1 MSSQNSM
8 KGSRKPLKGSTI
20 TSNFGSFET
29 LNVAN
34 LQIESI
40 SVAGLFE
47 DGIFQNVIIKDSE
60 IINTVIGVESP
71 NIGYFTNLKAYQDVD
86 FISNNFGSN
95 VSWSSDT
102 SIFQLQNATL
112 DVRGCSFLGNIE
124 ICENYIRAT
133 NPDGSINMFPNG
145 TGALNLY
152 GPIYNNISQGN
163 FYSTIQKGS
172 LTFIVNEDINLSSS
186 IGSSTISTFDDQLL
200 STINGNIELR
210 TETTRNSYNVSF
222 ITNSTDGL
230 LQITTNL
237 NHNLKSGDVITLSS
251 TGSID
256 NNYTVGS
263 IVSNNSFLL
272 SSNQGISPNGI
283 SSNITTGSLI
293 KKLNNNILL
302 NTLSFVQIPTDTK
315 LSFGNTNNSISGN
328 TTNLLI
334 SSYGDTV
341 FSTPTSNSLIIP
353 KTTPIS
359 FAIQDTSGAFVTTG
373 NYINYDNNGINIIGS
388 DKINLSSALTQINS
402 TNTRFYDPILTLGD
416 YSLSSNESKDRG
428 IEYRYYSSTGSMK
441 LGWFGYKAASN
452 RFTFIP
458 DATNTNELISG
469 IPGEFEIGDISAN
482 NITLS
487 GGGNFNLNCGSLL
500 NTSTITG
507 CSGFLNLISSNTL
520 NITSGNINV
529 SSNTRISLL
538 AKNDIYIP
546 KNVPITIS
554 SSGSTI
560 VEVTSGNLKLTSFR
574 NLEILVQTKGSL
586 ILPSESYISFDGSS
600 IGSQRILSNTSGDL
614 IMTSNKNIYITTTS
628 GNLVLSNNNNNTG
641 SSASLQLGEQSQ
653 IIYGNTS
660 GINII
665 SNNVGSTLTLVAYN
679 NTNLTSSFGNLNL
692 SSYSGDINLYTT
704 QGNVRVSPQKYLV
717 FGISGTSNS
726 IRTDSTGNL
735 ILNGSSSNSINLKNI
750 SDINL
755 DAKSNVNISSGTFL
769 NLSSDKA
776 RYLIADTTSNLSI
789 VNNVGNLDLNSK
801 NTSISNNLGGT
812 LGTLNIINGENYIS
826 TNVFTVSG
834 TVSGTVGSVSKIYTD
849 NLKIKDPI
857 ITLADN
863 APLLNDSL
871 DRGIEYKYTS
881 KLGWFGWKNT
891 TGRFTYYSEATN
903 ANEIVTGILGNA
915 EFDSLYLKNNLT
927 FSNAAQIDLQCGN
940 IVNLNTIK
948 GCSGIVNITGTNN
961 VNVSG
966 NNIMLTAG
974 TKVQLPYDVPLSF
987 GSTSN
992 SISTNSN
999 GTMTLT
1005 ALDGAGTIVLNSNVQ
1020 INGTTTNVYSTIT
1033 NIKDP
1038 IISLG
1043 GVIGN
1048 VIDDQKDRGIEFK
1061 WNLNGQKTGFFGW
1074 KYNQSRFVFIKDGIN
1089 TDEVFSGAYGDAQFG
1104 NGYFT
1109 NLDLTNGTISNVK
1122 TISGTDLSILSNSIN
1137 LSSGNINL
1145 PFNSNLN
1152 FGNTT
1157 NSIYVNT
1164 FGNMFISTTKDLSL
1178 TSQTGNIA
1186 LVVNTSGNSNI
1197 SIPRNVPLYFG
1208 STSGGTFISNNT
1220 SNNLVVS
1227 NSSGNIDFYPQNSTG
1242 SINIPNNVLLN
1253 FGSTQNSLLSDG
1265 TQLMI
1270 NGYNG
1275 VNINTSN
1282 FNISGNVNIIGT
1294 ITAATNSDFDINKYI
1309 LPLGTSQIVDIQS
1322 INNYNLTSQG
1332 NLKITTVQ
1340 PHNFSIGDS
1349 VKIMNSTSIPTID
1362 DTYLV
1367 TFAPSNNE
1375 FIISGLNLNTAGGV
1389 GGTVKSNL
1397 TTYQGK
1403 DVGIQVNYWSTT
1415 ASPSITSGSL
1425 GYKTGFFGFKNSTER
1440 WTFYKNATI
1449 SNNIVTGSLSD
1460 IEVNK
1465 VFTSR
1470 LSGFVL
1476 EGGVSTGSNS
1486 VAGSN
1491 FQISGGA
1498 INGTPIG
1505 TNTSQTGRFTQLSNT
1520 VSASLQNVTFNS
1532 SIAYTFE
1539 RYTLS
1544 SGGLQTRN
1552 PSTSYV
1558 VSMFSVSGPS
1568 YTSSSG
1574 TMPSSSAGI
1583 QDGTF
1588 KILVCNSMGL
1598 NSSHTI
1604 VFGTNKLI
1612 TPNPI
1617 NSNAKATKITFKRQG
1632 QSAQIIFD
1640 SQGDSGQGAWIL
1652 LSNGVYVS

>member
-1 MSSQNSM
+1 M
-8 KGSRKPLKGSTI
+8 KGSRKPLKGQTI

-34 LQIESI
+34 LQLESI
-40 SVAGLFE
+40 NVAGLFE
-47 DGIFQNVIIKDSE
+47 DGIFQNVVIKDSE

-71 NIGYFTNLKAYQDVD
+71 NVGYFTNLKAYQNVN
-86 FISNNFGSN
+86 FISNNFGSS
-95 VSWSSDT
+95 VSWDADT
-102 SIFQLQNATL
+102 SIFQLLNATL

-124 ICENYIRAT
+124 ICENFIKAT

-145 TGALNLY
+145 SGSLNFY

-163 FYSTIQKGS
+163 FYSAIQKGS
-172 LTFIVNEDINLSSS
+172 LTFIVNDDINLSSS
-186 IGSSTISTFDDQLL
+186 IGSSTISTFDDQLF

-210 TETTRNSYNVSF
+210 TETTKSSYNVSS
-222 ITNSTDGL
+222 ITNSTGGL

-263 IVSNNSFLL
+263 IISTNSFLL
-272 SSNQGISPNGI
+272 TSDVGL
-283 SSNITTGSLI
+283 SSNITKGSFI

-302 NTLSFVQIPTDTK
+302 NTLSFVQIPTNTK
-315 LSFGNTNNSISGN
+315 LSFGTTNNSISGN
-328 TTNLLI
+328 ATNLLI
-334 SSYGDTV
+334 SSFGDTV
-341 FSTPTSNSLIIP
+341 FSTPTSSSLIIP
-353 KTTPIS
+353 KTTPIN
-359 FAIQDTSGAFVTTG
+359 FAVQDNSGAFVTTG
-373 NYINYDNNGINIIGS
+373 NYINYDNNGINIVGS
-388 DKINLSSALTQINS
+388 NKINLSGTLTQINS
-402 TNTRFYDPILTLGD
+402 TNTRFYDPILTLAD
-416 YSLSSNESKDRG
+416 YSLSSSDSKDRG

-452 RFTFIP
+452 KFTFIP

-469 IPGEFEIGDISAN
+469 VPGEFEIGDISAN

-500 NTSTITG
+500 NVNTITG

-520 NITSGNINV
+520 NITSGNVNV

-546 KNVPITIS
+546 KNIPITIS
-554 SSGSTI
+554 SSGSNI
-560 VEVTSGNLKLTSFR
+560 VEVTSGNLKLTSFK

-586 ILPSESYISFDGSS
+586 ILPTESYISFDGSS

-628 GNLVLSNNNNNTG
+628 GNVVLSNNNNNTG
-641 SSASLQLGEQSQ
+641 SSASLQLGDQSQ

-665 SNNVGSTLTLVAYN
+665 SNNFGSALTLVAYN
-679 NTNLTSSFGNLNL
+679 NANLTSSFGNLNL

-704 QGNVRVSPQKYLV
+704 GGNVRVSPQKYLV
-717 FGISGTSNS
+717 FGISGTANS
-726 IRTDSTGNL
+726 IRSDSTGNL
-735 ILNGSSSNSINLKNI
+735 ILNGSNSNAINLKNI

-755 DAKSNVNISSGTFL
+755 EAKSNVNISSGTFL
-769 NLSSDKA
+769 NLSSEKS
-776 RYLIADTTSNLSI
+776 RYLTADTTSNLLIMNS
-789 VNNVGNLDLNSK
+789 VGNLNLSSK
-801 NTSISNNLGGT
+801 NTFISNNLGGT
-812 LGTLNIINGENYIS
+812 LGTLNIVNGENYIS
-826 TNVFTVSG
+826 TNIFTV
-834 TVSGTVGSVSKIYTD
+834 TGTVGSVSRLYTE
-849 NLKIKDPI
+849 NLKIQDPI

-903 ANEIVTGILGNA
+903 ANEIVTGVLGNA
-915 EFDSLYLKNNLT
+915 EFDSLYLKNNLA

-948 GCSGIVNITGTNN
+948 GCSGIVNIAGTNN

-974 TKVQLPYDVPLSF
+974 AKVQLPYDVPLSF

-992 SISTNSN
+992 SISANSN

-1005 ALDGAGTIVLNSNVQ
+1005 ALGGSGTIVLNSNVQ

-1033 NIKDP
+1033 NIQDP

-1048 VIDDQKDRGIEFK
+1048 VINDQKDRGIEFK

-1074 KYNQSRFVFIKDGIN
+1074 KYNQSRFVFIKDGVN

-1109 NLDLTNGTISNVK
+1109 NLDLANGTISNVK
-1122 TISGTDLSILSNSIN
+1122 TISGTDLSLVSNNIN
-1137 LSSGNINL
+1137 LSSGNVNL
-1145 PFNSNLN
+1145 PFNSKIN

-1157 NSIYVNT
+1157 NSIYTNT
-1164 FGNMFISTTKDLSL
+1164 SGNMFISTTRDLSL

-1186 LVVNTSGNSNI
+1186 FIVNTSGNSNV
-1197 SIPRNVPLYFG
+1197 SIPQNVPLYFG
-1208 STSGGTFISNNT
+1208 NTSSGTFISNNT

-1227 NSSGNIDFYPQNSTG
+1227 NSLGNIDFYPKNSTG
-1242 SINIPNNVLLN
+1242 SINIPNNTYLN

-1265 TQLMI
+1265 TQLLI

-1294 ITAATNSDFDINKYI
+1294 ITAAVNTDFDINRYI
-1309 LPLGTSQIVDIQS
+1309 LPLGTSQILDIQS
-1322 INNYNLTSQG
+1322 ITSYNLTTQG
-1332 NLKITTVQ
+1332 NIKITTVQ

-1362 DTYLV
+1362 GTYLV
-1367 TFAPSNNE
+1367 TYTPSNNE
-1375 FIISGLNLNTAGGV
+1375 FVISGQNITSGGT

-1415 ASPSITSGSL
+1415 SSPSITSGSI

-1449 SNNIVTGSLSD
+1449 SNNVVTGSLSD

-1470 LSGFVL
+1470 ISGFIL
-1476 EGGVSTGSNS
+1476 EGGVSAGSNS

-1505 TNTSQTGRFTQLSNT
+1505 TNTAQTGRFTQLSNT

-1574 TMPSSSAGI
+1574 TMPSSSASI

-1604 VFGTNKLI
+1604 FFGTNKLI

-1617 NSNAKATKITFKRQG
+1617 NSNAQATKITFKRQG

-1640 SQGDSGQGAWIL
+1640 SQGDSGQGCWIL

>member
-1 MSSQNSM
+1 MSNQYSM
-8 KGSRKPLKGSTI
+8 KGSRKPLKGSMI

-29 LNVAN
+29 LNVTN
-34 LQIESI
+34 LQLESI
-40 SVAGLFE
+40 NVAGLFE
-47 DGIFQNVIIKDSE
+47 DGIFQNVVIKDSE

-71 NIGYFTNLKAYQDVD
+71 NVGYFTNLKAYQNVN
-86 FISNNFGSN
+86 FVSNNFGSN
-95 VSWSSDT
+95 VSWNSDT

-145 TGALNLY
+145 TGALNFY

-163 FYSTIQKGS
+163 FYSVIQKGS
-172 LTFIVNEDINLSSS
+172 LTFIVNDDIKISSS
-186 IGSSTISTFDDQLL
+186 VGSSTVSTFDGQLF
-200 STINGNIELR
+200 STINGDIELR
-210 TETTRNSYNVSF
+210 TETTRSSYNISS
-222 ITNSTDGL
+222 ITNSSNGF

-237 NHNLKSGDVITLSS
+237 NHNLKLGDIVTLSS

-263 IVSNNSFLL
+263 VISNSSFLL
-272 SSNQGISPNGI
+272 ISDQSL
-283 SSNITTGSLI
+283 SSNITKGSFI

-315 LSFGNTNNSISGN
+315 LSFGTTNNSISGN
-328 TTNLLI
+328 TTSLLI
-334 SSYGDTV
+334 SSFGDTV

-353 KTTPIS
+353 KTTPIN

-373 NYINYDNNGINIIGS
+373 NYINYDNNGINIVGS
-388 DKINLSSALTQINS
+388 DKVNLSGTLTQINS

-416 YSLSSNESKDRG
+416 YSLLSGDSKDRG

-441 LGWFGYKAASN
+441 LGWFGYKSASN
-452 RFTFIP
+452 KFTFIP

-469 IPGEFEIGDISAN
+469 TPGEFEIGDISAN

-500 NTSTITG
+500 NVSTITG

-520 NITSGNINV
+520 NITSGNISV
-529 SSNTRISLL
+529 LSNTRISLL
-538 AKNDIYIP
+538 AKADIYIP

-554 SSGSTI
+554 SSGSNI
-560 VEVTSGNLKLTSFR
+560 VEVTSGNLKITSFR

-614 IMTSNKNIYITTTS
+614 IVTSNKNVYVTTTS

-641 SSASLQLGEQSQ
+641 SSASLQLGDQSQ

-665 SNNVGSTLTLVAYN
+665 SNNFESLLTLTAYSN
-679 NTNLTSSFGNLNL
+679 ANLTSSFGNLNL

-717 FGISGTSNS
+717 FGISGTANS
-726 IRTDSTGNL
+726 IRSDSTGNL
-735 ILNGSSSNSINLKNI
+735 ILNGSSSNAINLKNI

-755 DAKSNVNISSGTFL
+755 EAKSNVNISSGTFL
-769 NLSSDKA
+769 NLSSDKS
-776 RYLIADTTSNLSI
+776 RYIIADTTSNLSI
-789 VNNVGNLDLNSK
+789 VNNVGDLNLNSK
-801 NTSISNNLGGT
+801 NTFISNSLGGT
-812 LGTLNIINGENYIS
+812 LGTLNILNSENYIS
-826 TNVFTVSG
+826 TNIFTVAG
-834 TVSGTVGSVSKIYTD
+834 TIGSVSKIYTD

-863 APLLNDSL
+863 SPLNDLL

-915 EFDSLYLKNNLT
+915 EFDSIYLKNNLT

-948 GCSGIVNITGTNN
+948 GCSGIVNIAGTNN
-961 VNVSG
+961 VNISG

-974 TKVQLPYDVPLSF
+974 AKVQLPYDVPLSF

-1005 ALDGAGTIVLNSNVQ
+1005 ALGGSGTIVLNSNVQ

-1033 NIKDP
+1033 NIQDP

-1074 KYNQSRFVFIKDGIN
+1074 KYNQSRFVFIKDGVN

-1109 NLDLTNGTISNVK
+1109 NLDLSNGTISNVK

-1137 LSSGNINL
+1137 LSSGNVNL

-1164 FGNMFISTTKDLSL
+1164 SGNMFISTKQDLSL

-1186 LVVNTSGNSNI
+1186 LIVNTSGNSNI
-1197 SIPRNVPLYFG
+1197 SIPKNVPLYFG

-1227 NSSGNIDFYPQNSTG
+1227 NSSGNIELYPKNSTG
-1242 SINIPNNVLLN
+1242 SINIPNNNYLN

-1265 TQLMI
+1265 TQLLI

-1294 ITAATNSDFDINKYI
+1294 ITAAVNSDFDINRYI

-1322 INNYNLTSQG
+1322 INNYNLTTQG

-1362 DTYLV
+1362 GTYLV
-1367 TFAPSNNE
+1367 VYTTSNNE
-1375 FIISGLNLNTAGGV
+1375 FIISGQNLTTAGGV

-1470 LSGFVL
+1470 ISGFIL
-1476 EGGVSTGSNS
+1476 EGGVSAGSNS

-1505 TNTSQTGRFTQLSNT
+1505 TNTAQTGRFTQLSNT

-1574 TMPSSSAGI
+1574 TMPSSSASI

-1617 NSNAKATKITFKRQG
+1617 NSNAQATKITFKRQG

>member
-1 MSSQNSM
+1 MSNQYSM
-8 KGSRKPLKGSTI
+8 KGSRKPLKGSMI

-29 LNVAN
+29 LNVTN
-34 LQIESI
+34 LQLESI

-47 DGIFQNVIIKDSE
+47 DGIFQNVVIKDSE

-71 NIGYFTNLKAYQDVD
+71 NIGYFTNLKAYQNVN
-86 FISNNFGSN
+86 FISNNFGSS
-95 VSWSSDT
+95 VSWNSDT

-145 TGALNLY
+145 TGALNFY

-163 FYSTIQKGS
+163 FYSVIEKGS
-172 LTFIVNEDINLSSS
+172 LTFIVNDDIKISSS
-186 IGSSTISTFDDQLL
+186 VGSSTVSTFDGQLF
-200 STINGNIELR
+200 STINGDIELR
-210 TETTRNSYNVSF
+210 TETTRSSYNISS
-222 ITNSTDGL
+222 ITNSSNGF

-237 NHNLKSGDVITLSS
+237 NHNLKLGDVVTLSS

-256 NNYTVGS
+256 NNYTIGS
-263 IVSNNSFLL
+263 VISNSSFLL
-272 SSNQGISPNGI
+272 ISNQSL
-283 SSNITTGSLI
+283 SSNITKGSFI
-293 KKLNNNILL
+293 KKLSNNILL

-315 LSFGNTNNSISGN
+315 LSFGTTNNSISGN
-328 TTNLLI
+328 TTSLLI
-334 SSYGDTV
+334 SSFGDTV

-353 KTTPIS
+353 KTTPIN

-373 NYINYDNNGINIIGS
+373 NYINYDNNGINIVGS
-388 DKINLSSALTQINS
+388 NKVNLSGTLTQINS

-416 YSLSSNESKDRG
+416 YSLLSSDSKDRG

-441 LGWFGYKAASN
+441 LGWFGYKSASN
-452 RFTFIP
+452 KFTFIP

-469 IPGEFEIGDISAN
+469 TPGEFEIGDISAN

-500 NTSTITG
+500 NVSTITG

-520 NITSGNINV
+520 NITSGNISV
-529 SSNTRISLL
+529 LSNTRISLL
-538 AKNDIYIP
+538 AKADIYIP

-554 SSGSTI
+554 SSGSNI
-560 VEVTSGNLKLTSFR
+560 VEVTSGNLKITSFR

-614 IMTSNKNIYITTTS
+614 IVTSNKNVYVTTTS

-641 SSASLQLGEQSQ
+641 SSASLQLGDQSQ

-665 SNNVGSTLTLVAYN
+665 SNNFGSLLTLTAYSN
-679 NTNLTSSFGNLNL
+679 ANLTSSFGNLNL

-717 FGISGTSNS
+717 FGISGTANS
-726 IRTDSTGNL
+726 IRSDSTGNL
-735 ILNGSSSNSINLKNI
+735 ILNGSNSNAINLKNI

-755 DAKSNVNISSGTFL
+755 EAKSNVNISSGTFL
-769 NLSSDKA
+769 NLSSDKS
-776 RYLIADTTSNLSI
+776 RYIIADTTSNLSI
-789 VNNVGNLDLNSK
+789 VNNVGDLNLNSK
-801 NTSISNNLGGT
+801 NTFISNSLGGT
-812 LGTLNIINGENYIS
+812 LGTLNILNSENYIS
-826 TNVFTVSG
+826 TNIFTVTG
-834 TVSGTVGSVSKIYTD
+834 TIGSVSKIYTD

-863 APLLNDSL
+863 SPINDLL
-871 DRGIEYKYTS
+871 DRGIEYKYAS

-915 EFDSLYLKNNLT
+915 EFDSIYLKNNLT

-940 IVNLNTIK
+940 IVNLNTIR
-948 GCSGIVNITGTNN
+948 GCSGIVNISGSNN
-961 VNVSG
+961 VNISG

-974 TKVQLPYDVPLSF
+974 AKVQLPYDVPLSF

-1005 ALDGAGTIVLNSNVQ
+1005 ALGGAGTIVLNSNVQ

-1033 NIKDP
+1033 NIQDP

-1109 NLDLTNGTISNVK
+1109 NLDLSNGTISNVK

-1137 LSSGNINL
+1137 LSSGNVIL

-1164 FGNMFISTTKDLSL
+1164 SGNMFISTKQDLSL
-1178 TSQTGNIA
+1178 TSQTGNIS
-1186 LVVNTSGNSNI
+1186 LIVNTSGNSNI
-1197 SIPRNVPLYFG
+1197 SIPKNVPLYFG

-1227 NSSGNIDFYPQNSTG
+1227 NSSGNIELYPKNSTG
-1242 SINIPNNVLLN
+1242 SINIPNNNYLN

-1265 TQLMI
+1265 TQLLI

-1294 ITAATNSDFDINKYI
+1294 ITAAVNSDFDINRYI

-1322 INNYNLTSQG
+1322 INNYNLTTQG

-1349 VKIMNSTSIPTID
+1349 IKIMNSTSIPTID
-1362 DTYLV
+1362 GTYLV
-1367 TFAPSNNE
+1367 VYTTSNNE
-1375 FIISGLNLNTAGGV
+1375 FIISGQNLTTAGGI

-1470 LSGFVL
+1470 ISGFIL
-1476 EGGVSTGSNS
+1476 EGGVSAGSNS

-1505 TNTSQTGRFTQLSNT
+1505 TNTAQTGRFTQLSNT

-1574 TMPSSSAGI
+1574 TMPSSSASI

-1617 NSNAKATKITFKRQG
+1617 NSNAQATKITFKRQG

>member
-1 MSSQNSM
+1 M
-8 KGSRKPLKGSTI
+8 KGSRKPLKGQTI

-34 LQIESI
+34 LQLESI
-40 SVAGLFE
+40 NVAGLFE
-47 DGIFQNVIIKDSE
+47 DGIFQNVVIKDSE

-71 NIGYFTNLKAYQDVD
+71 NVGYFTNLKAYQNVN
-86 FISNNFGSN
+86 FISNNFGSS
-95 VSWSSDT
+95 VSWDADT
-102 SIFQLQNATL
+102 SIFQLLNATL

-124 ICENYIRAT
+124 ICENFIKAT

-145 TGALNLY
+145 SGSLNFY

-163 FYSTIQKGS
+163 FYSAIQKGS
-172 LTFIVNEDINLSSS
+172 LTFIVNDDINLSSS
-186 IGSSTISTFDDQLL
+186 IGSSTISTFDDQLF

-210 TETTRNSYNVSF
+210 TETTKSSYNVSS
-222 ITNSTDGL
+222 ITNSTGGL

-263 IVSNNSFLL
+263 IISTNSFLL
-272 SSNQGISPNGI
+272 TSDVGL
-283 SSNITTGSLI
+283 SSNITKGSFI

-302 NTLSFVQIPTDTK
+302 NTLSFVQIPTNTK
-315 LSFGNTNNSISGN
+315 LSFGTTNNSISGN
-328 TTNLLI
+328 ATNLLI
-334 SSYGDTV
+334 SSFGDTV
-341 FSTPTSNSLIIP
+341 FSTPTSSSLIIP
-353 KTTPIS
+353 KTTPIN
-359 FAIQDTSGAFVTTG
+359 FAVQDNSGAFVTTG
-373 NYINYDNNGINIIGS
+373 NYINYDNNGINIVGS
-388 DKINLSSALTQINS
+388 NKINLSGTLTQINS
-402 TNTRFYDPILTLGD
+402 TNTRFYDPILTLAD
-416 YSLSSNESKDRG
+416 YSLSSSDSKDRG

-452 RFTFIP
+452 KFTFIP

-469 IPGEFEIGDISAN
+469 VPGEFEIGDISAN

-500 NTSTITG
+500 NVNTITG

-520 NITSGNINV
+520 NITSGNVNV

-546 KNVPITIS
+546 KNIPITIS
-554 SSGSTI
+554 SSGSNI
-560 VEVTSGNLKLTSFR
+560 VEVTSGNLKLTSFK

-586 ILPSESYISFDGSS
+586 ILPTESYISFDGSS

-628 GNLVLSNNNNNTG
+628 GNVVLSNNNNNTG
-641 SSASLQLGEQSQ
+641 SSASLQLGDQSQ

-665 SNNVGSTLTLVAYN
+665 SNNAGSALTLVAYN
-679 NTNLTSSFGNLNL
+679 NANLTSSFGNLNL

-704 QGNVRVSPQKYLV
+704 GGNVRVSPQKYLV
-717 FGISGTSNS
+717 FGISGTANS
-726 IRTDSTGNL
+726 IRSDSTGNL
-735 ILNGSSSNSINLKNI
+735 ILNGSNSNAINLKNI

-755 DAKSNVNISSGTFL
+755 EAKSNVNISSGTFL
-769 NLSSDKA
+769 NLSSEKS
-776 RYLIADTTSNLSI
+776 RYLTADTTSNLLIMNS
-789 VNNVGNLDLNSK
+789 VGNLNLSSK
-801 NTSISNNLGGT
+801 NTFISNNLGGT
-812 LGTLNIINGENYIS
+812 LGTLNIVNGENYIS
-826 TNVFTVSG
+826 TNIFTV
-834 TVSGTVGSVSKIYTD
+834 TGTVGSVSRLYTE
-849 NLKIKDPI
+849 NLKIQDPI

-903 ANEIVTGILGNA
+903 ANEIVTGVLGNA
-915 EFDSLYLKNNLT
+915 EFDSLYLKNNLA

-948 GCSGIVNITGTNN
+948 GCSGIVNIAGTNN

-974 TKVQLPYDVPLSF
+974 AKVQLPYDVPLSF

-992 SISTNSN
+992 SISANSN

-1005 ALDGAGTIVLNSNVQ
+1005 ALGGSGTIVLNSNVQ

-1033 NIKDP
+1033 NIQDP

-1048 VIDDQKDRGIEFK
+1048 VINDQKDRGIEFK

-1074 KYNQSRFVFIKDGIN
+1074 KYNQSRFVFIKDGVN

-1109 NLDLTNGTISNVK
+1109 NLDLANGTISNVK
-1122 TISGTDLSILSNSIN
+1122 TISGTDLSLVSNNIN
-1137 LSSGNINL
+1137 LSSGNVNL
-1145 PFNSNLN
+1145 PFNSKIN

-1157 NSIYVNT
+1157 NSIYTNT
-1164 FGNMFISTTKDLSL
+1164 SGNMFISTTRDLSL

-1186 LVVNTSGNSNI
+1186 FIVNTSGNSNV
-1197 SIPRNVPLYFG
+1197 SIPQNVPLYFG
-1208 STSGGTFISNNT
+1208 NTSSGTFISNNT

-1227 NSSGNIDFYPQNSTG
+1227 NSLGNIDFYPKNSTG
-1242 SINIPNNVLLN
+1242 SINIPNNTYLN

-1265 TQLMI
+1265 TQLLI

-1294 ITAATNSDFDINKYI
+1294 ITAAVNTDFDINRYI
-1309 LPLGTSQIVDIQS
+1309 LPLGTSQILDIQS
-1322 INNYNLTSQG
+1322 ITSYNLTTQG
-1332 NLKITTVQ
+1332 NIKITTVQ

-1362 DTYLV
+1362 GTYLV
-1367 TFAPSNNE
+1367 TYTPSNNE
-1375 FIISGLNLNTAGGV
+1375 FVISGQNITSGGT

-1415 ASPSITSGSL
+1415 SSPSITSGSI

-1449 SNNIVTGSLSD
+1449 SNNVVTGSLSD

-1470 LSGFVL
+1470 ISGFIL
-1476 EGGVSTGSNS
+1476 EGGVSAGSNS

-1505 TNTSQTGRFTQLSNT
+1505 TNTAQTGRFTQLSNT

-1574 TMPSSSAGI
+1574 TMPSSSASI

-1604 VFGTNKLI
+1604 FFGTNKLI

-1617 NSNAKATKITFKRQG
+1617 NSNAQATKITFKRQG

-1640 SQGDSGQGAWIL
+1640 SQGDSGQGCWIL

>member
-1 MSSQNSM
+1 MSNQYSM
-8 KGSRKPLKGSTI
+8 KGSRKPLKGSMI

-29 LNVAN
+29 LNVTN
-34 LQIESI
+34 LQLESI
-40 SVAGLFE
+40 NVAGLFE

-71 NIGYFTNLKAYQDVD
+71 NVGYFTNLKAYQNVN

-95 VSWSSDT
+95 VSWNSDT

-124 ICENYIRAT
+124 ICENFIRAT

-145 TGALNLY
+145 TGALNFY

-163 FYSTIQKGS
+163 FYSVIQKGS
-172 LTFIVNEDINLSSS
+172 LTFIVNDDIKISSS
-186 IGSSTISTFDDQLL
+186 VGSSTVSTFDGQLF
-200 STINGNIELR
+200 STINGDIELR
-210 TETTRNSYNVSF
+210 TETTRSSYNISS
-222 ITNSTDGL
+222 ITNSSNGF

-237 NHNLKSGDVITLSS
+237 NHNLKLGDVVTLSS

-256 NNYTVGS
+256 NNYTIGS
-263 IVSNNSFLL
+263 VISNSSFLL
-272 SSNQGISPNGI
+272 TSNQIL
-283 SSNITTGSLI
+283 SSNITKGSFI

-315 LSFGNTNNSISGN
+315 LSFGTTNNSISGN
-328 TTNLLI
+328 TTSLLI
-334 SSYGDTV
+334 SSLGDTV

-353 KTTPIS
+353 KTTPIN

-373 NYINYDNNGINIIGS
+373 NYINYDNNGINIVGS
-388 DKINLSSALTQINS
+388 DKVNLSGTLTQINS

-416 YSLSSNESKDRG
+416 YSLLSGDSKDRG

-441 LGWFGYKAASN
+441 LGWFGYKSASN
-452 RFTFIP
+452 KFTFIP

-469 IPGEFEIGDISAN
+469 TPGEFEIGDISAN

-500 NTSTITG
+500 NVSTITG

-520 NITSGNINV
+520 NITSGNIGV
-529 SSNTRISLL
+529 LSDTRISLL
-538 AKNDIYIP
+538 AKADIYIP

-554 SSGSTI
+554 SSGSNI
-560 VEVTSGNLKLTSFR
+560 VEVTSGNLKITSFR
-574 NLEILVQTKGSL
+574 NLEISVQTKGSL

-614 IMTSNKNIYITTTS
+614 IVTSNKNVYVTTTS

-641 SSASLQLGEQSQ
+641 SSASLQLGDQSQ

-665 SNNVGSTLTLVAYN
+665 SNNFESVLTLTAYSN
-679 NTNLTSSFGNLNL
+679 ANLTSSFGNLNL

-717 FGISGTSNS
+717 FGVSGTTNS
-726 IRTDSTGNL
+726 IRSDSTGNL
-735 ILNGSSSNSINLKNI
+735 ILNGSSSNAINLKNI

-755 DAKSNVNISSGTFL
+755 EAKSNVNISSGTFL
-769 NLSSDKA
+769 NLSSDKS
-776 RYLIADTTSNLSI
+776 RYIIADTTSNLSI
-789 VNNVGNLDLNSK
+789 INNVGDLNLNSK
-801 NTSISNNLGGT
+801 NTFISNS
-812 LGTLNIINGENYIS
+812 LGTLNILNSENYIS
-826 TNVFTVSG
+826 TNIFTVAG
-834 TVSGTVGSVSKIYTD
+834 TIGSVSKIYTD

-863 APLLNDSL
+863 SPLNDLL

-915 EFDSLYLKNNLT
+915 EFDSIYLKNNLT

-948 GCSGIVNITGTNN
+948 GCSGIVNIIGTNN
-961 VNVSG
+961 VNISG

-974 TKVQLPYDVPLSF
+974 AKVQLPYDVPLSF

-1005 ALDGAGTIVLNSNVQ
+1005 ALGGSGTIVLNSNVQ

-1033 NIKDP
+1033 NIQDP

-1074 KYNQSRFVFIKDGIN
+1074 KYNQSRFVFIKDGVN

-1109 NLDLTNGTISNVK
+1109 NLDLSNGTISNVK

-1137 LSSGNINL
+1137 LSSGNVNL

-1164 FGNMFISTTKDLSL
+1164 SGNMFISTKQDLSL

-1186 LVVNTSGNSNI
+1186 LIVNTSGNSNI
-1197 SIPRNVPLYFG
+1197 SIPKNVPLYFG

-1227 NSSGNIDFYPQNSTG
+1227 NSSGNIELYPKNSTG
-1242 SINIPNNVLLN
+1242 SINIPNNNYLN

-1265 TQLMI
+1265 TQLLI

-1294 ITAATNSDFDINKYI
+1294 ITAAVNSDFDINRYI

-1322 INNYNLTSQG
+1322 VNNYDLTTQG

-1362 DTYLV
+1362 GTYLV
-1367 TFAPSNNE
+1367 VYTTSNNE
-1375 FIISGLNLNTAGGV
+1375 FIISGQNLTTAGGV

-1415 ASPSITSGSL
+1415 TSPSITSGSL

-1470 LSGFVL
+1470 ISGFIL
-1476 EGGVSTGSNS
+1476 EGGISAGSNS

-1505 TNTSQTGRFTQLSNT
+1505 TNTAQTGRFTQLSNT

-1574 TMPSSSAGI
+1574 TMPSSSASI

-1617 NSNAKATKITFKRQG
+1617 NSNAQATKITFKRQG